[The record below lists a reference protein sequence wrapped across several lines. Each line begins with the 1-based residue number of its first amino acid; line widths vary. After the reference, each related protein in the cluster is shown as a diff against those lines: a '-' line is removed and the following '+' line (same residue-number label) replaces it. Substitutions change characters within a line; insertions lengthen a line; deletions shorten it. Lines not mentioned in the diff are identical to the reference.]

1 MHRTNRVPYMAYAG
15 FALALLLGGLSWFGV
30 RAQDPVPPAQ
40 RNNALIVPINTSQK
54 LQMSTK
60 KPIAKVENSNENVAR
75 VQGIITDPTAVLV
88 TGLEAGITR
97 LTLTDRDGKTET
109 LDVIVQ
115 TDVEYL
121 RSLLKRS
128 FPTANV
134 EPIPGPNNTII
145 LNGTVSRID
154 DVDAILGA
162 ARSVG
167 AQITNHMRV
176 GGVQQVELCVT
187 VASVSRSQFRALDF
201 NFLTNSR
208 NFFIGST
215 IGQAVVNPA
224 TISATAGPF
233 P

>member
-115 TDVEYL
+115 TAVEYL
-121 RSLLKRS
+121 RSLLKPS
-128 FPTANV
+128 FPPSNV
-134 EPIPGPNNTII
+134 VPIPGPNNTI
-145 LNGTVSRID
+145 LLADTVTRIAALY
-154 DVDAILGA
+154 AILPACRSLGA
-162 ARSVG
+162 
-167 AQITNHMRV
+167 
-176 GGVQQVELCVT
+176 
-187 VASVSRSQFRALDF
+187 
-201 NFLTNSR
+201 
-208 NFFIGST
+208 
-215 IGQAVVNPA
+215 
-224 TISATAGPF
+224 
-233 P
+233 